1 MLWPN
6 SFVVLRSFN
15 PLPADGP
22 RDLRCH
28 GYRGKLAA
36 VTPRRRRGA
45 QRPQSCGA
53 VSSVKAS
60 LR

>member
-1 MLWPN
+1 MLFPT
-6 SFVVLRSFN
+6 SFVVLWSFN

-22 RDLRCH
+22 RDFRCH
-28 GYRGKLAA
+28 GYQKKLAA
-36 VTPRRRRGA
+36 VTPRRQWGA
-45 QRPQSCGA
+45 KRPQSCGA

>member
-1 MLWPN
+1 MLCPT

-15 PLPADGP
+15 TLPADGP
-22 RDLRCH
+22 RDFRCH
-28 GYRGKLAA
+28 GYQRKLAA
-36 VTPRRRRGA
+36 VTPRRQWGA
-45 QRPQSCGA
+45 KRPQSCGA